1 MKKEMRIIELNLYYN
16 QSFCLFS
23 LEKINKYI
31 FNVNEKKAIT
41 TLSSYIFIY
50 IRKKTL
56 LSGLILKL
64 LYYTVFMVII
74 IIIIIIK

>member
-1 MKKEMRIIELNLYYN
+1 MKKEMIIIELNLYYN

-50 IRKKTL
+50 IIYIRKKTL
-56 LSGLILKL
+56 LSSLILKL

-74 IIIIIIK
+74 IIIK